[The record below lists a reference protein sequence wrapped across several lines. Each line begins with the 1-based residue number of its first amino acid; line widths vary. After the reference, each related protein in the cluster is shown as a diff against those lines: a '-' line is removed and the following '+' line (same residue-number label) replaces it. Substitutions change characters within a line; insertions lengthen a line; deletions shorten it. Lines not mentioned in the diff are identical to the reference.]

1 MATDNASTRFFA
13 IMLKLRQLSETYTSF
28 TIQEI
33 LAVDNEV
40 MAPLLEFAKDVTTFA
55 EELKEPELSEQE
67 ILMTWPKFV
76 AVEGFKLRKE
86 NPTLTQPQI
95 LQMLSP
101 MWKQRNARLGL

>member
-1 MATDNASTRFFA
+1 MATDTSTRFFA
-13 IMLKLRQLSETYTSF
+13 ILLKLRQLSETYTSF
-28 TIQEI
+28 TVQEI

-55 EELKEPELSEQE
+55 EELKEPVSEQE

-101 MWKQRNARLGL
+101 AWRERNARMGL